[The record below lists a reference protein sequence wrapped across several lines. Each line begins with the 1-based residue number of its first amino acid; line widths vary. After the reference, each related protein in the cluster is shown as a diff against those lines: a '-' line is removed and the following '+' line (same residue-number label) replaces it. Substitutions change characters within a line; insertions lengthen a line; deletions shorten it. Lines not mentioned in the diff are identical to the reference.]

1 MSLELVFFCFVF
13 FFDNACRFFLF
24 NLNPSLSRSLSPP
37 LFATLCSTSLPPSR
51 CGSSLTQPPHHHRLH
66 HNNKNKNKTHHSARR
81 ARLGLLEKKS
91 DYKARAA
98 DFHKKEATLK
108 SLARKAEARNPDEF
122 YFGMHKAR
130 TEKGV
135 AVVE

>member
-1 MSLELVFFCFVF
+1 MDAFFGCRVEFEFDRRMPLSL
-13 FFDNACRFFLF
+13 
-24 NLNPSLSRSLSPP
+24 
-37 LFATLCSTSLPPSR
+37 LFASTSTSSSSSFAPPRPACFES
-51 CGSSLTQPPHHHRLH
+51 QPPPIAHGQRKTCIYTHPKSHSITKKT
-66 HNNKNKNKTHHSARR
+66 KNSARR

-91 DYKARAA
+91 DYRARAA

>member
-1 MSLELVFFCFVF
+1 MPLT
-13 FFDNACRFFLF
+13 AHF
-24 NLNPSLSRSLSPP
+24 NPLS
-37 LFATLCSTSLPPSR
+37 
-51 CGSSLTQPPHHHRLH
+51 SSSSKHK
-66 HNNKNKNKTHHSARR
+66 KNSARR

-130 TEKGV
+130 TEKGI

>member
-24 NLNPSLSRSLSPP
+24 NLNPSLSLPASLRHA
-37 LFATLCSTSLPPSR
+37 LLSLPPSR
-51 CGSSLTQPPHHHRLH
+51 CGSSLTQPPHHHHHQRLQ